1 MKRFRVGILI
11 AIVAVLAMQITIL
24 QTRVKAQTASQYPI
38 ADKLADKII
47 QKYQTSTCQ
56 QLAQQKQQHPT
67 GEKAAMEQKVIEA
80 LRNDPQMRQHFIN
93 RIAAPIA
100 NKMFECGFIP

>member
-1 MKRFRVGILI
+1 MKKYRIGILM
-11 AIVAVLAMQITIL
+11 AIIAVLAMQMTPL
-24 QTRVKAQTASQYPI
+24 QTPVKAQAAGQYPI
-38 ADKLADKII
+38 ADNLADKII
-47 QKYQTSTCQ
+47 QNYQTSTCQ
-56 QLAQQKQQHPT
+56 QLQQQKQQHPT
-67 GEKAAMEQKVIEA
+67 GEKAAMEQKVVAA